1 MVNQRLLVV
10 RLTKNQKERIKVNAE
25 AKGYKTISSYIRA
38 LALEQNMNFEDKFN
52 EMYNKLIKGDSDTGE
67 KENDA
72 KLTRFL

>member
-1 MVNQRLLVV
+1 MVNQRCLIV
-10 RLTKNQKERIKVNAE
+10 RLTKNQHERVRTNAE

-52 EMYNKLIKGDSDTGE
+52 EIYNKLINDDSDTGE
-67 KENDA
+67 KENDV